1 MACLKRCSVI
11 QPLSRLTWAAAEG
24 SERAGGASVL
34 VLEGLDVWRGP
45 SQVLH
50 QISLEVAKGEI
61 VALLGANGA
70 GKTSTLLTISGLLRP
85 RGGRAILVEGGQE
98 FDLSRL
104 SADRIVAAGVAHC
117 PEGRQVFGGLSVTE
131 NLRMG
136 AFLRRD
142 GEVAQD
148 MEEMG
153 RLFPILRERAGGLAG
168 QLSGGEQMMVA
179 IARAL
184 MSRPK
189 LLLLDEP
196 SLGLAPQMVDAVF
209 DIIETIRERGTTVLL
224 VEQNAGMALDIADRA
239 YVLEQGKI
247 TLSGPAAELAEDRRL
262 QEAYLGLAPAE
273 ASS

>member
-1 MACLKRCSVI
+1 M
-11 QPLSRLTWAAAEG
+11 LTLD
-24 SERAGGASVL
+24 S
-34 VLEGLDVWRGP
+34 LDVWRGP

-50 QISLEVAKGEI
+50 QVSLEVAQGEI

-70 GKTSTLLTISGLLRP
+70 GKTSTLLTISGLLRAKQ
-85 RGGRAILVEGGQE
+85 GRARLSVDGQE
-98 FDLSRL
+98 LDLLRQP
-104 SADRIVAAGVAHC
+104 ADRIVAAGVAHC

-153 RLFPILRERAGGLAG
+153 RLFPILRARAGGLAG

-184 MSRPK
+184 MSRPR

-196 SLGLAPQMVDAVF
+196 SLGLAPQMVETIF
-209 DIIETIRERGTTVLL
+209 DIIETIRERGTTVLV
-224 VEQNAGMALDIADRA
+224 VEQNAGMALDVADRA
-239 YVLEQGKI
+239 YVLEQGRI
-247 TLSGPAAELAEDRRL
+247 TLAGPAAELAEDRRL

-273 ASS
+273 AAP

>member
-1 MACLKRCSVI
+1 ML
-11 QPLSRLTWAAAEG
+11 RLDA
-24 SERAGGASVL
+24 
-34 VLEGLDVWRGP
+34 LDVWRGP

-50 QISLEVAKGEI
+50 QVSLEVAQGEI

-70 GKTSTLLTISGLLRP
+70 GKTSTLLTISGLLRAKQ
-85 RGGRAILVEGGQE
+85 GRARLSVDGQE
-98 FDLSRL
+98 LDLLRL
-104 SADRIVAAGVAHC
+104 PADRIVAAGVAHC

-153 RLFPILRERAGGLAG
+153 RLFPILRARAGGLAG

-184 MSRPK
+184 MSRPR

-196 SLGLAPQMVDAVF
+196 SLGLAPQMVETIF

-224 VEQNAGMALDIADRA
+224 VEQNAGMALDVADRA
-239 YVLEQGKI
+239 YVLEQGRI

-273 ASS
+273 AAP